1 MLPLRFRLGIHDGDD
16 GVDQIGEIELLVV
29 DGEFPAF
36 YLGHVQNVVEQRHE
50 VLGGKADLMEAV
62 GHPPVVLDMGGGD
75 GRHPDDGV
83 HGGAD
88 FVAHAGKEV
97 AFGCVG
103 LLCALQRFLE
113 RLPRL
118 HLAGAIRQG
127 HDVPDGARVFL
138 YRVQVKVHEAVFAGQ
153 GILHRK
159 VASLRRIERSQL
171 SEIVKHFLI
180 RCRKPG
186 MQDADIVVSKAEYAV
201 GVSADILYAP
211 VPYMVNDEDVVYV
224 VAQEI
229 EQFFPVRDGLFGLF
243 LKPVEKERHGQDNE
257 DEEKGTG
264 RRHVDGKGRLPY
276 EFTYLTVGKRDNRF
290 ERILKLDIGGFHIG
304 INIGKDLRFRV

>member
-1 MLPLRFRLGIHDGDD
+1 
-16 GVDQIGEIELLVV
+16 
-29 DGEFPAF
+29 
-36 YLGHVQNVVEQRHE
+36 
-50 VLGGKADLMEAV
+50 MEAV

-88 FVAHAGKEV
+88 FVAHAGKEI
-97 AFGCVG
+97 ALGGVG
-103 LLCALQRFLE
+103 LLCARQRVLE

-118 HLAGAIRQG
+118 HLVGAIRQG

-138 YRVQVKVHEAVFAGQ
+138 YGVQVKVHEAVFAGQ

-159 VASLRRIERSQL
+159 VASLRRVERCL
-171 SEIVKHFLI
+171 FGEVVKHFLI

-224 VAQEI
+224 VAQES

-243 LKPVEKERHGQDNE
+243 LELVKKDGDGQDNQ
-257 DEEKGTG
+257 DQEEGADY
-264 RRHVDGKGRLPY
+264 RRVDGKGRLL
-276 EFTYLTVGKRDNRF
+276 FRF
-290 ERILKLDIGGFHIG
+290 KESL
-304 INIGKDLRFRV
+304 IGKIDDYFDGILDRLIGRFNLCIEVREYFLFRI